1 MEDRQT
7 PLNKLRSKVLCTRDG
22 KCWCNGVDTKF
33 AHDGDQCL
41 SPQEML
47 DHFEARLTRRDA
59 AYLKTL
65 TSKEFVPN
73 E

>member
-1 MEDRQT
+1 MTNKMELLQ
-7 PLNKLRSKVLCTRDG
+7 KLKPKVRCTRDG

-33 AHDGDQCL
+33 AHDGEQCL

-47 DHFEARLTRRDA
+47 DHFEARLTRKDA
-59 AYLKTL
+59 AYLRSL
-65 TSKEFVPN
+65 AGKEFVPH